1 MRREIEDGGAF
12 LAGSEDA
19 GFGDVEK
26 LVEMEERWVVA
37 SVEGEFEDG
46 GCFGACHCWCHF
58 VCLQSKQLNT
68 S

>member
-1 MRREIEDGGAF
+1 
-12 LAGSEDA
+12 
-19 GFGDVEK
+19 
-26 LVEMEERWVVA
+26 MEERWVVA

-46 GCFGACHCWCHF
+46 GCFGGCHCWCHF